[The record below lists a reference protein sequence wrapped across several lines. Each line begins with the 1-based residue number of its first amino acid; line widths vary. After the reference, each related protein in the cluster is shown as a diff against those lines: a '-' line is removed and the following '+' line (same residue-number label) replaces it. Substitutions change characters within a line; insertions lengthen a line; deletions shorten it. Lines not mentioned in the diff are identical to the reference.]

1 MRSIERTLL
10 AWILGALT
18 LGAVLVALVTYLV
31 TLEEM
36 NEVFDANLKSVAQA
50 VAAYHHAGHGPGT
63 AAHVVMPERS
73 DVPDDSEIV
82 TLTWSAHGERVFASD
97 PRVPLPFSGVE
108 GLSRASVNGEAWI
121 VYSSVDG
128 DGTAQAAQRVS
139 ARQEMAGE
147 SAAKVFPP
155 LLGLVLLVGGLLV
168 FGLRRGLKPLDA
180 TAQDVAKRSARSL
193 NPIMLDDTPRE
204 ISPLV
209 LAINGLMSRLALAFA
224 AQRRFL
230 ADAAHELRTPV
241 TALRLQ
247 LQLLERARDEAERRQ
262 ALTELAAGI
271 DRSQHLIEQLLLVA
285 RSDPD
290 GEAMRR
296 DVVDLAELARAAVAA
311 SSVKA
316 DHLGLDLGADA
327 TASVCVD
334 GDEGQ
339 LAVLLSNL
347 VENALRYTPVGGTVD
362 VAAGMQGGVAVLR
375 VIDNGPGIPAAERER
390 AFDRFYRCEAAQGQ
404 ARDSSGSG
412 LGLAIVRA
420 IAERHGARVE
430 LKPGPSGRG
439 LAAEVTFPPRASPNA
454 EKITDGD

>member
-1 MRSIERTLL
+1 
-10 AWILGALT
+10 
-18 LGAVLVALVTYLV
+18 
-31 TLEEM
+31 
-36 NEVFDANLKSVAQA
+36 
-50 VAAYHHAGHGPGT
+50 
-63 AAHVVMPERS
+63 
-73 DVPDDSEIV
+73 
-82 TLTWSAHGERVFASD
+82 
-97 PRVPLPFSGVE
+97 
-108 GLSRASVNGEAWI
+108 
-121 VYSSVDG
+121 
-128 DGTAQAAQRVS
+128 
-139 ARQEMAGE
+139 MAGE

-193 NPIMLDDTPRE
+193 NAIMLDDTPRE

-271 DRSQHLIEQLLLVA
+271 DRSQHLIAQLLLVA

-290 GEAMRR
+290 GEVMRR
-296 DVVDLAELARAAVAA
+296 DVVDLSGLARAAVAA

-327 TASVCVD
+327 PAAVWVD

-339 LAVLLSNL
+339 LTVLLSNL

-362 VAAGMQGGVAVLR
+362 VAAGMQGGVPVLR

-439 LAAEVTFPPRASPNA
+439 LVAEVTFPPRACPPA
-454 EKITDGD
+454 GEITHDD